1 MIRKSFI
8 FIGIIAFVL
17 SALSGCKSPTPS
29 ESQTKNE
36 ITVAE
41 APPIVKKPI
50 RVEQGSE
57 PIRTAIKEPSLRHSP
72 KMVFDS
78 KRNKMVLFGGFHGR
92 GYPKDTIEWDGDGC
106 FNIEVDC
113 PRPRT
118 DHAMAFDSARGETVL
133 FGGGIGRLYE
143 VTWLWNGRSWL
154 NARVFDSPGARGNHA
169 MVYDSKRERVVLFGG
184 DEETWEWDGYGWE
197 MVSSAGPA
205 IRYGHAMAYDEN
217 RGKTVLFGGDSATG
231 LLNDTWEWD
240 GTEWIQME
248 SSGPEQRFYHGM
260 AYDFNTQKVLM
271 FGGAGKI
278 VDGRHIDLG
287 DTWEWDG
294 QSWHKIG
301 SSSRLKIAHFG
312 MAFDKNRDK
321 VIISG
326 GIDNDLKYY
335 GFWEWNG
342 RNWQRF
348 TFKGPAT

>member
-1 MIRKSFI
+1 ML
-8 FIGIIAFVL
+8 A
-17 SALSGCKSPTPS
+17 AQNGCKSPAPS
-29 ESQTKNE
+29 ESEGKDE
-36 ITVAE
+36 ITAVE
-41 APPIVKKPI
+41 APPKVKKPI
-50 RVEQGSE
+50 RAEQGSE
-57 PIRTAIKEPSLRHSP
+57 PARTAIKGPSPRHSP

-92 GYPKDTIEWDGDGC
+92 GYPKDTIEWDEDGC

-113 PRPRT
+113 PRPRA
-118 DHAMAFDSARGETVL
+118 DHAMAYDSARGETVL
-133 FGGGIGRLYE
+133 FGGGIGE
-143 VTWLWNGRSWL
+143 PSDVTWLWNGRYWL
-154 NARVFDSPGARGNHA
+154 NARVVGPSARRNHT

-184 DEETWEWDGYGWE
+184 AKKGKFTQGESGETWEWNGYGRE
-197 MVSSAGPA
+197 MVSNSGPS

-231 LLNDTWEWD
+231 LLNDTWEWN
-240 GTEWIQME
+240 GTEWIQMQ

-278 VDGRHIDLG
+278 VDGRHINLG

-312 MAFDKNRDK
+312 MAFDKTRNK
-321 VIISG
+321 VIIVG
-326 GIDNDLKYY
+326 GIDNDLNYY
-335 GFWEWNG
+335 DFWEWNG

-348 TFKGPAT
+348 TF